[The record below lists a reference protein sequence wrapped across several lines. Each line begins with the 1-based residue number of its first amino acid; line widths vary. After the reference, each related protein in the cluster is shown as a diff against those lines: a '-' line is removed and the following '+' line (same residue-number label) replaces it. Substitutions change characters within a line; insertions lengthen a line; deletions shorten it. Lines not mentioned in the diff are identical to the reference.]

1 MKTSVK
7 AVILISTGAI
17 ALLIVTAQLATPQN
31 KDDYAAKKEAPVP
44 EKQTKQ
50 INEAI
55 IDDEAGIAVNVLS
68 VSRGD
73 TIDSTGLEAEDFLK
87 KFRSLVFVEIEADL
101 SNAEID
107 RVLDSDFDLINSN
120 SKKREAI
127 SLTPEALE
135 LIDKK
140 PFGQLVLNLL
150 STDKSES
157 KTKRGVLGFHV
168 ENQYV
173 DDISLEYFRPKTL
186 IIGTST
192 ELKEYK
198 QSIELF

>member
-7 AVILISTGAI
+7 AVIFISIGAI
-17 ALLIVTAQLATPQN
+17 ALFIVTAQLATSQN

-135 LIDKK
+135 SIDKK
-140 PFGQLVLNLL
+140 PFGQLVLNPL